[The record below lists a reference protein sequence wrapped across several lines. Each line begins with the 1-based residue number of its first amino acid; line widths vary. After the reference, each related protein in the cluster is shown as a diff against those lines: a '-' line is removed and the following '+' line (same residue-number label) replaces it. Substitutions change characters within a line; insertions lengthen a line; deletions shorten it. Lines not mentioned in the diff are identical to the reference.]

1 MADNGPSNG
10 DLPLTDVSVSKER
23 RAFLKRALLAGIPVA
38 LATVRPRT
46 TWAQTAQDPTKPG
59 NTLTD
64 PESSCSGSLGS
75 SGCAARKGIVVT
87 HLYGQ

>member
-1 MADNGPSNG
+1 MADNGPSKD
-10 DLPLTDVSVSKER
+10 DLPLTDVSVSKQR
-23 RAFLKRALLAGIPVA
+23 RAFLKRALLVGLPVA

-46 TWAQTAQDPTKPG
+46 TWAGPQDPHVPG
-59 NTLTD
+59 NTIND
-64 PESSCSGSLGS
+64 ANSSCSGSLGT